1 MADEEKKER
10 KSRVTRFGKE
20 RFPDEPVEYRP
31 LVRKGGRKQGKAD
44 ASQSRVPVKS
54 SVSNPFEE
62 KSKGSAGKR
71 IKKTEAEDPQN
82 TYREVVLRRV
92 RRTISPEA
100 APETPVPKTPVTEP
114 ETSREFSWDDFED
127 LLSLPSKDPGQKR
140 VSREDS
146 GDVLRHTEDT
156 AAEKEGY
163 PNILRSS
170 ENITE
175 RSVTAD
181 VDPMEYTPFNRRKKA
196 IACGVPPRFF
206 YAMSKDGFLDGEIT
220 EESVKAALDVFYRKR
235 VQERISSSDLT
246 ARELDIITEEIEN
259 IRQGHPR
266 FFKASD
272 FREDMS
278 PDELYRAVIDSV
290 RLKIRR

>member
-10 KSRVTRFGKE
+10 NNKVTRFGKE
-20 RFPDEPVEYRP
+20 RFPDEPVAYRP
-31 LVRKGGRKQGKAD
+31 IVRKGGRKQGKVD
-44 ASQSRVPVKS
+44 ALQSRVPVKS

-62 KSKGSAGKR
+62 KLKGSAVKR
-71 IKKTEAEDPQN
+71 IKRTEQEDPQN
-82 TYREVVLRRV
+82 THEAIPGRI
-92 RRTISPEA
+92 RRTVSPETA
-100 APETPVPKTPVTEP
+100 AQTSFSEP

-127 LLSLPSKDPGQKR
+127 LFSLPSKDPGQKR

-163 PNILRSS
+163 PDILRSS

-220 EESVKAALDVFYRKR
+220 EERVKTALDAFYRRR
-235 VQERISSSDLT
+235 VQERITNSNLT
-246 ARELDIITEEIEN
+246 TREFDIVMQEIEN
-259 IRQGHPR
+259 IRQGTPEVL
-266 FFKASD
+266 KTSD
-272 FREDMS
+272 LREDMS
-278 PDELYRAVIDSV
+278 PDELCKAIIDCV
-290 RLKIRR
+290 RLRTRR